1 MAGVEEVILSTILKK
16 YNIKID
22 DVQLVNVN
30 FSLSPALMS
39 KQVDAVIG
47 AYRNFELNQM
57 DLENVPGKCFY
68 IEEEGVPPYDELI
81 YVANPNI
88 MNRDMIKRF
97 IKATEIATQFIIN
110 NPTESWEIFSS
121 TSKELSDDLNKL
133 AWFDTIRRF
142 ALRPSAFNSGRY
154 LDFQNFLFEAN
165 LIKNKLPI
173 SQLSIDITH

>member
-1 MAGVEEVILSTILKK
+1 
-16 YNIKID
+16 
-22 DVQLVNVN
+22 
-30 FSLSPALMS
+30 
-39 KQVDAVIG
+39 
-47 AYRNFELNQM
+47 
-57 DLENVPGKCFY
+57 
-68 IEEEGVPPYDELI
+68 
-81 YVANPNI
+81 